1 MTEKRKSGGRVEGGV
16 AIVTGANGGL
26 GSAIALS
33 LGLEGAKVALG
44 VRRGQDTAQ
53 EVVKEIE
60 AAGGEAYVD
69 SLDVADKSS
78 ITEFALKSYARYGPT
93 TILVNAA
100 GRIDPAD
107 TVRFEQINTNDWDKI
122 FEIDVKGTMLMCQG
136 VVPHMREA
144 GHGSI
149 INFSGSYGNG
159 VNQDNMVNSVCIPFC
174 AAKGAVRAFT
184 ASLARDLAPTIRVN
198 AISPGPIEANWEA
211 DWDISKEHMDEALS
225 MTLLGR
231 LGKPEEIAE
240 TAMYLA
246 SQGSGYM
253 TGQNLLVDAGWTLT
267 G

>member
-1 MTEKRKSGGRVEGGV
+1 MTPRLNNGRRVEGSV

-26 GSAIALS
+26 GSAIALA

-44 VRRGQDTAQ
+44 VRHGHDVAET
-53 EVVKEIE
+53 VLDEIKK
-60 AAGGEAYVD
+60 AGGDGHVGP
-69 SLDVADKSS
+69 LDVTNNES
-78 ITEFALKSYARYGPT
+78 IEDFVGRSYNLYGPAD
-93 TILVNAA
+93 ILINAA

-107 TVRFEQINTNDWDKI
+107 TVRFDKIDADDWDKI
-122 FEIDVKGTMLMCQG
+122 FEIDVKGTMLMCQA
-136 VVPHMREA
+136 VVIQMRER
-144 GHGSI
+144 GRGSI

-159 VNQDNMVNSVCIPFC
+159 VNKDNMVNSVCIPFC

-211 DWDISKEHMDEALS
+211 DWGISKEHMDEALA

-246 SQGSGYM
+246 SDGSGYM
-253 TGQNLLVDAGWTLT
+253 TGQNLLVDAGWTLV

>member
-1 MTEKRKSGGRVEGGV
+1 MTLEKKRIGRVEGKV
-16 AIVTGANGGL
+16 AVVTGANGGL
-26 GSAIALS
+26 GSAIAMA
-33 LGLEGAKVALG
+33 LGKEGAKIALG
-44 VRRGQDTAQ
+44 VRRGRDIA
-53 EVVKEIE
+53 EKVVEEIKNR
-60 AAGGEAYVD
+60 GGKAFV
-69 SLDVADKSS
+69 SNLDVTDLTSINEFVAESASFLGPADV
-78 ITEFALKSYARYGPT
+78 
-93 TILVNAA
+93 LVNAA

-107 TVRFEQINTNDWDKI
+107 TVRFQDIKVDDWDKI
-122 FEIDVKGTMLMCQG
+122 FEIDVKGTMMMCQAI
-136 VVPHMREA
+136 VPQMRVLER
-144 GHGSI
+144 GSI

-211 DWDISKEHMDEALS
+211 DWGISKEHMDEALS

-240 TAMYLA
+240 TALYLA
-246 SQGSGYM
+246 SDGSGYM

>member
-1 MTEKRKSGGRVEGGV
+1 MTQETTRGKRVKNSV

-26 GSAIALS
+26 GSAIALA

-44 VRRGQDTAQ
+44 VRQKRDAAE
-53 EVVKEIE
+53 EVVAKIG
-60 AAGGEAYVD
+60 AAGGSAYTD
-69 SLDVADKSS
+69 TLDVTSS
-78 ITEFALKSYARYGPT
+78 DSIQNFVSKCHDQFGPT
-93 TILVNAA
+93 NILINTA

-107 TVRFEQINTNDWDKI
+107 TVRFEDINSDDWDKI
-122 FEIDVKGTMLMCQG
+122 FEIDVKGTMLMCKA
-136 VVPHMREA
+136 VVPHMREF
-144 GHGSI
+144 GRGSI

-211 DWDISKEHMDEALS
+211 DWGISKEHMDEALA

-246 SQGSGYM
+246 SDGSGYM